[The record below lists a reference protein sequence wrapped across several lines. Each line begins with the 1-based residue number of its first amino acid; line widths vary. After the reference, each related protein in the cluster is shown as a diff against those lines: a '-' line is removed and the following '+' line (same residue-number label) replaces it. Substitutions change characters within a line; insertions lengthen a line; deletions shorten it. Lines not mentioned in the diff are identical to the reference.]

1 MKVYSYVPGG
11 YAGDL
16 VSVEVD
22 IRRGIPSTDIVGLPD
37 NAVRE
42 ARERVRVALRKAA
55 LEYPPDRVLINL
67 APAGVR
73 KIGASFDLAIAVA
86 VLEASGQL
94 SPAGEHGRPTA
105 VLVLGELQLDGTV
118 RGVRGVLSAV
128 AAATERGID
137 HALVPS
143 ENLREA
149 RALRRGTVAGAD
161 RLQEAVG
168 VLATGF
174 SAGNPSAGRRG
185 RLSDLACA
193 AGASDAG
200 AAPPRPDGNI
210 VDYAELRGQARFKRA
225 LELAAAGRH
234 NLIVVGPPGSGKTM
248 GVRALPSVAPEL
260 DQSESLEVTRIYSRA
275 GLLGGGADLFRRP
288 PFRAPHHTASLQ
300 GIVGGGRDL
309 LPGEISLAHRGVLFL
324 DEAAE
329 FRKNVLQSLREPAE
343 ERRIVIARAGHT
355 YWYPADFQLVL
366 AANPCPCGYF
376 GHPTRMCTCSMAEVT
391 RYWKRLGGPLMD
403 RIDVRV
409 RVDPRASDGASR
421 EAESQ
426 DGRGEP
432 AGSSEEMQRRIVEAT
447 RRQRDRYRGEA
458 YSSNA
463 GVPASHLRRHAR
475 VSPEN
480 EDVVERAAEKL
491 SLSSRAVVSVLRMAR
506 TIADLDASPDVK
518 RQHLLEAVQ
527 HRRLGEGHRWY

>member
-94 SPAGEHGRPTA
+94 GPPGEPAGLAA

-128 AAATERGID
+128 AASVEHGIS
-137 HALVPS
+137 HALVPVD
-143 ENLREA
+143 NLREA
-149 RALRRGTVAGAD
+149 RALRRGTVAGVG
-161 RLQEAVG
+161 RLEQAVS

-174 SAGNPSAGRRG
+174 ATEEGDG
-185 RLSDLACA
+185 RLEPAQVSQQGIALAPA
-193 AGASDAG
+193 EADASM
-200 AAPPRPDGNI
+200 P
-210 VDYAELRGQARFKRA
+210 DYAELRGQSRFKRA
-225 LELAAAGRH
+225 LEIAAAGRH
-234 NLIVVGPPGSGKTM
+234 NLMVVGPPGSGKTM
-248 GVRALPSVAPEL
+248 GVRMLPSVAPEL
-260 DQSESLEVTRIYSRA
+260 EQSESLEVTRIYSRA
-275 GLLGGGADLFRRP
+275 GLLGAGANLFRRP

-309 LPGEISLAHRGVLFL
+309 LPGEISLAHRGILFL

-329 FRKNVLQSLREPAE
+329 FRKNVLQSLREPVE
-343 ERRIVIARAGHT
+343 ERRIVIARAGRS

-376 GHPTRMCTCSMAEVT
+376 GHPTRMCSCTMAEVT
-391 RYWKRLGGPLMD
+391 RYWKRLGGPLID
-403 RIDVRV
+403 RVDLRV
-409 RVDPRASDGASR
+409 RIDPRAADGSAR
-421 EAESQ
+421 DG
-426 DGRGEP
+426 DGRGG
-432 AGSSEEMQRRIVEAT
+432 AGEAAESSKKLHARIVEAT
-447 RRQRDRYRGEA
+447 QRQRVRYRGRP
-458 YSSNA
+458 YRNNA
-463 GVPASHLRRHAR
+463 GVPGARLNEHLHISAK
-475 VSPEN
+475 SE
-480 EDVVERAAEKL
+480 EVVERAAEKL

-506 TIADLDASPDVK
+506 TIADLEGSADVE
-518 RQHLLEAVQ
+518 RHHLLEAVQ
-527 HRRLGEGHRWY
+527 HRRLGEGNRWF

>member
-22 IRRGIPSTDIVGLPD
+22 IRRGIPSTEIVGLPD

-42 ARERVRVALRKAA
+42 ARERVRVAVRKAA

-73 KIGASFDLAIAVA
+73 KVGASFDLAIAVA
-86 VLEASGQL
+86 VLETSGQL
-94 SPAGEHGRPTA
+94 CPPDEPGRPAA

-137 HALVPS
+137 HALVPA

-149 RALRRGTVAGAD
+149 RALRRGTVAGAG
-161 RLQEAVG
+161 RLQEAVS
-168 VLATGF
+168 VLA
-174 SAGNPSAGRRG
+174 AGCRARTPSGAAADVPGAVGTAGG
-185 RLSDLACA
+185 SA
-193 AGASDAG
+193 AGPKPDANM
-200 AAPPRPDGNI
+200 P
-210 VDYAELRGQARFKRA
+210 DYAELRGQPRFKRA

-248 GVRALPSVAPEL
+248 GVRALPSVTPDLE
-260 DQSESLEVTRIYSRA
+260 QSESLEVTRIYSRA

-309 LPGEISLAHRGVLFL
+309 LPGEISLAHKGVLFL

-343 ERRIVIARAGHT
+343 ERRIVIARAGRT

-391 RYWKRLGGPLMD
+391 RYWKRLGGPLID

-409 RVDPRASDGASR
+409 RVDPRASDGPSR
-421 EAESQ
+421 EGESRD
-426 DGRGEP
+426 DGGDAPE
-432 AGSSEEMQRRIVEAT
+432 SSGKMHGRIVEAV
-447 RRQRDRYRGEA
+447 RRQRDRYRGEP

-463 GVPASHLRRHAR
+463 GVPASHLKRYAR

-480 EDVVERAAEKL
+480 EGVVEQAAEKL
-491 SLSSRAVVSVLRMAR
+491 SLSSRAMVSVLRMAR
-506 TIADLDASPDVK
+506 TLADLDASADVH
-518 RQHLLEAVQ
+518 RQHLLEAIQ
-527 HRRLGEGHRWY
+527 HRRLGEGHRWF